1 MMIQFLIHFKLNSN
15 AISFANKFVK
25 SIHLRLINLRINQ
38 IKIIHKLRKK
48 YNIKR
53 YRNKVVVLAP
63 TFVQIETKSVRIGQ
77 VVII

>member
-1 MMIQFLIHFKLNSN
+1 M
-15 AISFANKFVK
+15 
-25 SIHLRLINLRINQ
+25 

-48 YNIKR
+48 YDIKR

-77 VVII
+77 VVIIQKFDKLTVDNFDS